1 MHSCMVKA
9 SKTCLTADANYGLTG
24 LFYAQTNTIYRFYGY
39 ELVIDDAPA
48 IIYASIGHCKIW
60 DQQICL
66 WAHRVR
72 RSEVAEK
79 MSQNLT
85 FFWFGRAPARIFLDC
100 SAHLFDIRKAYPM
113 IHCTFTLPALV
124 SLFCKVDLARE
135 SNTEVYL
142 FKVI

>member
-72 RSEVAEK
+72 RSEVAKK

-100 SAHLFDIRKAYPM
+100 YSPIR
-113 IHCTFTLPALV
+113 V
-124 SLFCKVDLARE
+124 E
-135 SNTEVYL
+135 SVKSPYL
-142 FKVI
+142 FQ

>member
-24 LFYAQTNTIYRFYGY
+24 LLYAQTNTIYRFYVY
-39 ELVIDDAPA
+39 DLVIDDAPA

-72 RSEVAEK
+72 RSEVAKK

-85 FFWFGRAPARIFLDC
+85 FFWFGRAPARIFLDWYGTVP
-100 SAHLFDIRKAYPM
+100 SYKRAIFGWRALLQLLALQRKR
-113 IHCTFTLPALV
+113 
-124 SLFCKVDLARE
+124 K
-135 SNTEVYL
+135 
-142 FKVI
+142 